1 MKANRTWTRTAA
13 GGTGLAADAVPGALD
28 TDDDNVTTISPPRTA
43 PIIPLRG
50 VALFYDGPTA
60 TLDVALHIWE
70 ETAEA
75 FLEVATATLTASE
88 ITRVAIPAALDH
100 VTAKAWQTVHVLVT
114 LDGDAGATN
123 GAHDFY
129 LWADLGP

>member
-13 GGTGLAADAVPGALD
+13 GGPGLAADSVPVALD
-28 TDDDNVTTISPPRTA
+28 TEDDNLATISPPRTA
-43 PIIPLRG
+43 PILPLRG

-60 TLDVALHIWE
+60 TLDISVHLWE
-70 ETAEA
+70 ETVGA
-75 FLEVATATLTASE
+75 FLQIATATLTANV
-88 ITRVAIPAALDH
+88 ITRIALPAALDH
-100 VTAKAWQTVHVLVT
+100 VTAKAWQTMHVLVA

-123 GAHDFY
+123 GDHDFY

>member
-1 MKANRTWTRTAA
+1 VFPQHFA
-13 GGTGLAADAVPGALD
+13 GIG
-28 TDDDNVTTISPPRTA
+28 I
-43 PIIPLRG
+43 
-50 VALFYDGPTA
+50 
-60 TLDVALHIWE
+60 ALHIWE